1 VGWPA
6 VTGAIIEGAHVRG
19 RQRVEDV
26 ADFVIV
32 GTGPGGS
39 AAARVL
45 SAAGLDVVMVEE
57 GPLVPVSERPRD
69 VWSSFARS
77 WRSMGFQVARGKGFT
92 PILQGR
98 CVGGGSPINGA
109 IIHRMPEEIH
119 ALWTR
124 DHGVDQRLSYD
135 RLSAAFDAMDAE
147 LHVAPAPEAVW
158 GGNNRL
164 MAEGLAALG
173 WSGAPIQRAVRDCE
187 GSARCMQGCRGAR
200 KQSMDLNWIPGA
212 VARGARVYADCRV
225 ERATS
230 AQGRASGVVG
240 RFRGEDGE
248 RGPVLEVRARRGV
261 IFAASAIQT
270 PLLLMASGVGGAS
283 GLVGRRFQ
291 GHPGSGILAVFDDPV
306 DIAFGATQGYET
318 KHFWH
323 ERMKFET
330 VGLPPEILSS
340 RLPGFGGALVSRI
353 AQGRHVA
360 SWGTQVRAEA
370 HGRVRRSIFGGPS
383 IRFSMT
389 PADIRV
395 LKLGLERVAEI
406 AFAAGAR
413 EILPG
418 IHGMADAV
426 GSMDAMRAIRALP
439 DDPRLFHG
447 ICAHLFGTATIGAD
461 AKTGVVGA
469 DGQSFELPALYVMD
483 ASVFP
488 TNMGVNPQHTIAAIA
503 WVMAEG
509 LAGG

>member
-1 VGWPA
+1 VS
-6 VTGAIIEGAHVRG
+6 GAIVEASHVADRAL
-19 RQRVEDV
+19 VEDI
-26 ADFVIV
+26 ADVIIV
-32 GTGPGGS
+32 GTGPGGA

-45 SAAGLDVVMVEE
+45 SHAGLDVIMVEE

-69 VWSSFARS
+69 TWSAFARS

-119 ALWTR
+119 ATWTR
-124 DHGVDQRLSYD
+124 EHGVDERLSYA

-147 LHVAPAPEAVW
+147 LKVAPTPEAVW

-173 WSGAPIQRAVRDCE
+173 WSGAPTNRSVDGCE
-187 GSARCMQGCRGAR
+187 ATARCAQGCPGAR
-200 KQSMDLNWIPGA
+200 KQSLDINWIPSA

-225 ERATS
+225 ERVTRRD
-230 AQGRASGVVG
+230 GRADGVVG
-240 RFRGEDGE
+240 RFRAASGAK
-248 RGPVLEVRARRGV
+248 GPRLQVRARRAV
-261 IFAASAIQT
+261 ILAASAIHT
-270 PLLLMASGVGGAS
+270 PLLLLASGVGRRS

-291 GHPGSGILAVFDDPV
+291 CHPGSGVLAVFDAPV
-306 DIAFGATQGYET
+306 DIWHGATQGYET

-340 RLPGFGGALVSRI
+340 RLPGFGAAFVSRV
-353 AQGRHVA
+353 AEGRHLA

-370 HGRVRRSIFGGPS
+370 HGRVRRGLAGGPS
-383 IRFSMT
+383 ISFSMT
-389 PADIRV
+389 PSDIRV
-395 LKLGLERVAEI
+395 LKLGLERVVEI

-413 EILPG
+413 EVLPG
-418 IHGMADAV
+418 IHGMPDAITT
-426 GSMDAMRAIRALP
+426 MEQMRAVHDLP

-447 ICAHLFGTATIGAD
+447 ICAHLFGTATIGKD
-461 AKTGVVGA
+461 ERTGVVAA
-469 DGQSFELPALYVMD
+469 DGQSFELPGLYVMD

-488 TNMGVNPQHTIAAIA
+488 TNMGVNPQHTIAAIS
-503 WVMAEG
+503 WVMAQG
-509 LAGG
+509 LAG